1 MEQLKS
7 HGKWSG
13 KWTFILAAAGS
24 AVGLGNIWGF
34 PSMAGASGGGAF
46 VLIYLACILLI
57 GLPIMMAEIVIGRR
71 ASSSPVNS
79 MKSAAADSARSSSW
93 QLIGWGGLVAG
104 ILILSFYSIL
114 AGICINYI
122 YISAFPN
129 LEISSQAQYEKVL
142 SSPEN
147 LLIFHT
153 IFILLTVAIISLGV
167 KNGIGKFVRILMPL
181 LGLILILMVLNS
193 LFSGHFL
200 EGLKF
205 LFSPDFSKV
214 DSSTFLSALGQ
225 AFFSLS
231 LGMGAIMTYGAYMSD
246 DQKILNTSFSVGG
259 LDTLVALLAG
269 LAIFPIILSVGIEF
283 KDMKVDDGLVFV
295 TLADTF
301 KQMLFGQIFGPL
313 FFILLVIASLSS
325 SISLLE
331 PSVAYFSEMKIFTRT
346 MAAIIFGSISWFLG
360 IGSALSFNIL
370 QDFTLLG
377 DRSIFASIIFIGNN
391 LLLPLGGLF
400 VAIFAGWFMKKELI
414 QDQLQLSEGV
424 LNTWYFFIRFVAPIA
439 VGAIL
444 ITQI

>member
-13 KWTFILAAAGS
+13 KWTFILAATGS

-34 PSMAGASGGGAF
+34 PYMAGTNGGGAF
-46 VLIYLACILLI
+46 VLIYLACILII

-79 MKSAAADSARSSSW
+79 MKSAALDSNRSSNW

-104 ILILSFYSIL
+104 ILILSFYSVL

-122 YISAFPN
+122 FISALPD
-129 LEISSQAQYEKVL
+129 LQL
-142 SSPEN
+142 SSEDQFSITTSSASN
-147 LLIFHT
+147 LLIWHT
-153 IFILLTVAIISLGV
+153 VFIFITAGV
-167 KNGIGKFVRILMPL
+167 IASGIKNGIGRFVRVLMPL
-181 LGLILILMVLNS
+181 LGFILILMVLNAVIN
-193 LFSGHFL
+193 GDFL
-200 EGLKF
+200 QGLQF
-205 LFSPDFSKV
+205 LFRPDFSQV
-214 DSSTFLSALGQ
+214 NPQTFLSAMGQ

-246 DQKILNTSFSVGG
+246 DQKILNTSITVGG
-259 LDTLVALLAG
+259 LDTLVALMAG
-269 LAIFPIILSVGIEF
+269 LAIFPIIFASGLEVNSGGVGPVFITLSQ
-283 KDMKVDDGLVFV
+283 
-295 TLADTF
+295 TF
-301 KQMLFGQIFGPL
+301 ETMFLGQVFGPL

-331 PSVAYFSEMKIFTRT
+331 PSVAYFSEKNIISRKS
-346 MAAIIFGSISWFLG
+346 AAFMFGFLAWFLG
-360 IGSALSFNIL
+360 IGSVLSFNVL
-370 QDFTLLG
+370 SDFYLLG
-377 DRSIFASIIFIGNN
+377 DRTILDSIVFIGNN

-400 VAIFAGWFMKKELI
+400 VAIFVGWFMKKELI
-414 QDQLQLSEGV
+414 QEQLQLSNGV

>member
-13 KWTFILAAAGS
+13 KWTFILAATGS

-34 PSMAGASGGGAF
+34 PYMAGTNGGGAF
-46 VLIYLACILLI
+46 VLIYLACILII

-79 MKSAAADSARSSSW
+79 MKSAALDSNRSSNW

-104 ILILSFYSIL
+104 ILILSFYSVL

-122 YISAFPN
+122 FISALPD
-129 LEISSQAQYEKVL
+129 LQL
-142 SSPEN
+142 SSEDQFNITTSSASN
-147 LLIFHT
+147 LLIWHT
-153 IFILLTVAIISLGV
+153 IFIFITAGV
-167 KNGIGKFVRILMPL
+167 IASGIKNGIGRFVRVLMPL
-181 LGLILILMVLNS
+181 LGFILILMVLNAVIN
-193 LFSGHFL
+193 GDFL
-200 EGLKF
+200 KGLQF
-205 LFSPDFSKV
+205 LFRPDFSQV
-214 DSSTFLSALGQ
+214 NPQTFLSAMGQ

-246 DQKILNTSFSVGG
+246 DQKILNTSITVGG
-259 LDTLVALLAG
+259 LDTLVALMAG
-269 LAIFPIILSVGIEF
+269 LAIFPIIFASGLEVNSGGV
-283 KDMKVDDGLVFV
+283 GLVFI
-295 TLADTF
+295 TLSQTF
-301 KQMLFGQIFGPL
+301 ETMFLGQVFGPL

-331 PSVAYFSEMKIFTRT
+331 PSVAYFSEKNIISRKS
-346 MAAIIFGSISWFLG
+346 AAFMFGFLAWFLG
-360 IGSALSFNIL
+360 IGSVLSFNVL
-370 QDFTLLG
+370 SDFYLLG
-377 DRSIFASIIFIGNN
+377 DRTILDSIVFIGNN

-400 VAIFAGWFMKKELI
+400 VAIFVGWFMKKELI
-414 QDQLQLSEGV
+414 QEQLQLSNGV

>member
-13 KWTFILAAAGS
+13 KWTFILAATGS

-34 PSMAGASGGGAF
+34 PYMAGTNGGGAF
-46 VLIYLACILLI
+46 VLIYLACILII

-79 MKSAAADSARSSSW
+79 MKSAALDSNRSSNW

-104 ILILSFYSIL
+104 ILILSFYSVL

-122 YISAFPN
+122 FISALPD
-129 LEISSQAQYEKVL
+129 LQL
-142 SSPEN
+142 SSEEQFSITTSSASN
-147 LLIFHT
+147 LLIWHT
-153 IFILLTVAIISLGV
+153 IFIFITAGV
-167 KNGIGKFVRILMPL
+167 IASGIKNGIGRFVRVLMPL
-181 LGLILILMVLNS
+181 LGFILILMVLNAVIN
-193 LFSGHFL
+193 GDFL
-200 EGLKF
+200 KGLQF
-205 LFSPDFSKV
+205 LFSPDFSQV
-214 DSSTFLSALGQ
+214 NPQTFLSAMGQ

-246 DQKILNTSFSVGG
+246 DQKILSTSITVGG
-259 LDTLVALLAG
+259 LDTLVALMAG
-269 LAIFPIILSVGIEF
+269 LAIFPIIFASGLEVTSGGV
-283 KDMKVDDGLVFV
+283 GLVFI
-295 TLADTF
+295 TLSQTF
-301 KQMLFGQIFGPL
+301 ETMFLGQIFGPL

-331 PSVAYFSEMKIFTRT
+331 PSVAYFSEKNILSRKN
-346 MAAIIFGSISWFLG
+346 AAFIFGFSAWFLG
-360 IGSALSFNIL
+360 IGSVLSFNIL
-370 QDFTLLG
+370 SNFYLLG
-377 DRSIFASIIFIGNN
+377 ERTILDSIVFIGNN
-391 LLLPLGGLF
+391 LLLPLGGMF
-400 VAIFAGWFMKKELI
+400 VAIFVGWFMKKELI
-414 QDQLQLSEGV
+414 QEQLQVNEII

>member
-13 KWTFILAAAGS
+13 KWTFILAATGS

-34 PSMAGASGGGAF
+34 PYMAGTNGGGAF
-46 VLIYLACILLI
+46 VLSFLACILII

-79 MKSAAADSARSSSW
+79 MKSAALDSNRSSNW

-104 ILILSFYSIL
+104 ILILSFYSVL

-122 YISAFPN
+122 FISALPD
-129 LEISSQAQYEKVL
+129 LQL
-142 SSPEN
+142 SSEDQFSITTSSASN
-147 LLIFHT
+147 LLIWHT
-153 IFILLTVAIISLGV
+153 IFIFITAGV
-167 KNGIGKFVRILMPL
+167 IASGIKNGIGRFVRVLMPL
-181 LGLILILMVLNS
+181 LGFILILMVLNAVIN
-193 LFSGHFL
+193 GDFL
-200 EGLKF
+200 QGLQF
-205 LFSPDFSKV
+205 LFRPDFSQV
-214 DSSTFLSALGQ
+214 NPQTFLSAMGQ

-246 DQKILNTSFSVGG
+246 DQKILNTSITVGG
-259 LDTLVALLAG
+259 LDTLVALMAG
-269 LAIFPIILSVGIEF
+269 LAIFPIIFASGLEVNSGGV
-283 KDMKVDDGLVFV
+283 GLVFI
-295 TLADTF
+295 TLSQTF
-301 KQMLFGQIFGPL
+301 ETMFLGQVFGPL

-331 PSVAYFSEMKIFTRT
+331 PSVAYFSEKNIISRKS
-346 MAAIIFGSISWFLG
+346 AAFMFGFLAWFLG
-360 IGSALSFNIL
+360 IGSVLSFNVL
-370 QDFTLLG
+370 SDFYLLG
-377 DRSIFASIIFIGNN
+377 DRTILDSIVFIGNN

-400 VAIFAGWFMKKELI
+400 VAIFVGWFMKKELI
-414 QDQLQLSEGV
+414 QEQLQLSNGV